1 MAQPPPSS
9 TVGPTLQRGLS
20 RFCAGLAGGPASL
33 FYPTSPGGP
42 PAEVYLRRS
51 EKLSL
56 LSLAVL
62 VVLTLVGRPASVAG
76 PIASFAAL
84 AAAVLVVARLGR
96 GSWIWVLT
104 RDFFPVVVIVVV
116 FGALE
121 PIIAAVNP
129 TRWDATFAAVDAR
142 YFSGLV
148 ESWRGFLGRPARLTD
163 GVYLAYLSYYV
174 LPIVV
179 GVAIRLH
186 RSSAEFEET
195 AFIVL
200 ASFYTCY
207 LGYFLFPTSGPRL
220 SDAESVLL
228 GGGAISEAS
237 RAFLRA
243 AEGNHLDAFPSGH
256 TGVSLVTLAVGW
268 RLLPRWRVWLVA
280 WAGAIV
286 FATVY
291 IHVHY
296 VIDVVVGTAVALAVL
311 LLEVPAVRQ
320 CARSVEPGSLA
331 AP

>member
-1 MAQPPPSS
+1 MAQSPTP
-9 TVGPTLQRGLS
+9 TVGSTLQRGLS
-20 RFCAGLAGGPASL
+20 RFFAGLAGGPASL
-33 FYPTSPGGP
+33 FFPTSSGGP

-56 LSLAVL
+56 LSLTVL
-62 VVLTLVGRPASVAG
+62 VVLTWVGRPPAVAG
-76 PIASFAAL
+76 PIASFAAV
-84 AAAVLVVARLGR
+84 AAAVLVLARLGR
-96 GSWIWVLT
+96 GSRIWVLA
-104 RDFFPVVVIVVV
+104 RDFFPVLVIVVM

-121 PIIAAVNP
+121 PIIVAVNP
-129 TRWDATFAAVDAR
+129 ARWDATFAAVDAR

-148 ESWRGFLGRPARLTD
+148 ESWRGFLGRPARFTD
-163 GVYLAYLSYYV
+163 GVYLVYLSYYV
-174 LPIVV
+174 FPIAV
-179 GVAIRLH
+179 GVAIRLS

-195 AFIVL
+195 TFIVL
-200 ASFYTCY
+200 ASFYACY

-220 SDAESVLL
+220 SDAESVFL

-237 RAFLRA
+237 RAFLRV

-256 TGVSLVTLAVGW
+256 TGVSLVTLVVGW
-268 RLLPRWRVWLVA
+268 RLLSRWRAWLVA

-296 VIDVVVGTAVALAVL
+296 VIDVVVGTAVAFAVL

-320 CARSVEPGSLA
+320 CARAVEPGSLA
-331 AP
+331 SP